1 MSAFH
6 QVEFMEPAR
15 RAAQQVDFLFDSGD
29 ERRVGSKRRLIS
41 KRPSHATGRPFPFV
55 DRVSCWLNPPLLD
68 NDLEKVAVVWCQVDR
83 RSQPECGVTGD
94 NLGIRP

>member
-15 RAAQQVDFLFDSGD
+15 RAARQVDFLFDSGD
-29 ERRVGSKRRLIS
+29 ERRVGTKRRLIS
-41 KRPSHATGRPFPFV
+41 KGPSHATGRPFPFV

-68 NDLEKVAVVWCQVDR
+68 NDLEKAVGASCQVDR
-83 RSQPECGVTGD
+83 RSRLESDATGD
-94 NLGIRP
+94 NLGKQP